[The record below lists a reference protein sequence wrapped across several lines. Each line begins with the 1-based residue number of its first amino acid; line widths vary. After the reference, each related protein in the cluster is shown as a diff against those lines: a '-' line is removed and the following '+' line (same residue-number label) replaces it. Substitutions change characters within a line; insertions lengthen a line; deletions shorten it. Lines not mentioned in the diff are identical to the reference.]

1 MKQLDNI
8 VRMKLQKLPLWK
20 YVGVVVFFVLAVE
33 ADVISY
39 NSSISSCE
47 KAGHWKEA
55 LCLFVD
61 LLEQRMNFGCK
72 RVKVEGWKVA
82 LMEQVWTVE
91 VFDKCEAWEHED

>member
-1 MKQLDNI
+1 MFPQALDEESAASQLDNS
-8 VRMKLQKLPLWK
+8 VRMKLQQLPLWK
-20 YVGVVVFFVLAVE
+20 YVGVVFFCAAVE

-72 RVKVEGWKVA
+72 RVKGEGWKVA
-82 LMEQVWTVE
+82 VMEQV
-91 VFDKCEAWEHED
+91 

>member
-1 MKQLDNI
+1 M
-8 VRMKLQKLPLWK
+8 
-20 YVGVVVFFVLAVE
+20 
-33 ADVISY
+33 ISY

-72 RVKVEGWKVA
+72 RVKGEGWKVA
-82 LMEQVWTVE
+82 VMEQV
-91 VFDKCEAWEHED
+91 